1 MKAKG
6 KSLKEP
12 KHRNQTVLMGVKFRK
27 LFTLQAPM
35 ITVSARYSEITQSAI
50 AFDLINA
57 FYKKKKKILGQMFH
71 LAKALRNGD
80 SKPQQSLVCYPTF
93 RKKKAPHTEVW

>member
-57 FYKKKKKILGQMFH
+57 FYKKKKKNLGTNVSPCQSVAQRRFQ
-71 LAKALRNGD
+71 ATT
-80 SKPQQSLVCYPTF
+80 KPGVLSNL
-93 RKKKAPHTEVW
+93 